1 MRTPFSRDLQ
11 AALEVGSLGQQFQA
25 NHVCPGQNRTQISEC
40 ADSRINNF
48 GPRPS
53 SDHFSEGRLN
63 LAFIKPELLK

>member
-25 NHVCPGQNRTQISEC
+25 NHVSEC